1 MSRNNIVFRK
11 IIFHSYLAPPEFPAE
26 PGRYSRHPIGLAA
39 RGPFPLGEAARPRTI
54 PSPEPVSDLS
64 QKYPDAAFRYAGP
77 PFGRSVKLTP
87 QMARISSPIGPTG
100 VK

>member
-1 MSRNNIVFRK
+1 MLRAAASRGGGWAFQ
-11 IIFHSYLAPPEFPAE
+11 Y
-26 PGRYSRHPIGLAA
+26 
-39 RGPFPLGEAARPRTI
+39 
-54 PSPEPVSDLS
+54 PSPKPVSGLS